1 MKQDRNRELSKLQ
14 WQEKLPSKTTVI
26 IVVSI
31 LAFAVYFSLVNY
43 PVGEPYEVEGVLE
56 SVNVSHG
63 GTGGSLSFYCIL
75 ETGGG
80 VYVTPAENVPSR
92 LGERIVLIAQDRM
105 LGGVRYTFAR
115 YESK

>member
-14 WQEKLPSKTTVI
+14 WQEKLPSKTTVV

-31 LAFAVYFSLVNY
+31 LVFAVFFSFVKY

-56 SVNVSHG
+56 SVNVTHG
-63 GTGGSLSFYCIL
+63 STGGSLSFYCLL
-75 ETGGG
+75 ETGER
-80 VYVTPAENVPSR
+80 VYVSPAENVPSR

-105 LGGVRYTFAR
+105 LGGAKYTFSR
-115 YESK
+115 YESQ